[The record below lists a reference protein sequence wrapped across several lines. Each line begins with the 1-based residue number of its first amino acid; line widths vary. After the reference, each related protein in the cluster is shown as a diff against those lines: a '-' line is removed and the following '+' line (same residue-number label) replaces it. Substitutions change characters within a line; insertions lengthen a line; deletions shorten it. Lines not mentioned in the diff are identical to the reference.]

1 MSNTINLFES
11 IQNNLN
17 ENEGMKVISST
28 IENLGGGTMAVFG
41 ELANGQFFAGNED
54 GIHLYNIDVRPL
66 HVGEANLDMEDDE
79 DFGEALDRELEKH
92 YINSYDNFSE
102 EYKTIIKQTKFFD
115 EDELE
120 ESEDTEEDDKQKM
133 IKRIEEATGY
143 DLEECERIYEDGE
156 YVFFP
161 GVEDDLGLG
170 KAYVDMVG
178 FDGVAN
184 LSNFIDRSAIKTNII
199 NNMNSEEDYSDEELD
214 AMVEEDIALAIDS
227 KAEDYLKEYF
237 DYDHLG
243 HTLGYEGYTFIED
256 GCIGIFA

>member
-1 MSNTINLFES
+1 MSNTKMLLES

-17 ENEGMKVISST
+17 E
-28 IENLGGGTMAVFG
+28 
-41 ELANGQFFAGNED
+41 ED
-54 GIHLYNIDVRPL
+54 
-66 HVGEANLDMEDDE
+66 
-79 DFGEALDRELEKH
+79 
-92 YINSYDNFSE
+92 
-102 EYKTIIKQTKFFD
+102 
-115 EDELE
+115 LE
-120 ESEDTEEDDKQKM
+120 EQKM

-143 DLEECERIYEDGE
+143 DLEECKRIYEDGE

-161 GVEDDLGLG
+161 GVEDDFNLG

-178 FDGVAN
+178 FEGVTN
-184 LSNFIDRSAIKTNII
+184 LSNFIDRNAIKTNII